1 MTDKIRRPAK
11 IARVA
16 PEDKPIY
23 ENPWDTSPRTE
34 QEAYEQSRI
43 QQQFERVTKRLQKSR
58 HWITLAQLKDMIGA
72 RPTYEGGIP
81 ERGLFAFTISGQV
94 GLQKV
99 EGALLGGSLMV
110 ISAAG
115 LGEAIAKAQEGLNDT
130 IAHVNHYA
138 FAQQMGIELEN
149 PMDPANGIDVLSE
162 IVPRH

>member
-1 MTDKIRRPAK
+1 MSDETTAPAK

-23 ENPWDTSPRTE
+23 ENPWDESPRTE
-34 QEAYEQSRI
+34 KEAYEQKRI

-58 HWITLAQLKDMIGA
+58 HWITLSQLVQMTGA
-72 RPTYEGGIP
+72 HPHYEGGIP
-81 ERGLFAFTISGQV
+81 ERGLFAFTVSGQV

-130 IAHVNHYA
+130 IAHVNRYA

-149 PMDPANGIDVLSE
+149 PMDPANGIDVVSE

>member
-1 MTDKIRRPAK
+1 MTEPKQPAR
-11 IARVA
+11 IPRVA

-58 HWITLAQLKDMIGA
+58 HWITLAQLSQMVGA
-72 RPTYEGGIP
+72 HPRYEGGIP
-81 ERGLFAFTISGQV
+81 ERGLFAFTVSGQV

-99 EGALLGGSLMV
+99 EGALLGGSLMI

-115 LGEAIAKAQEGLNDT
+115 PAEAAAKAQEGLNDT
-130 IAHVNHYA
+130 IAHMNRYV
-138 FAQQMGIELEN
+138 FAQQMGVDLEN
-149 PMDPANGIDVLSE
+149 PMDPANGVSVVSE
-162 IVPRH
+162 PVH

>member
-1 MTDKIRRPAK
+1 MTDEKPAR

-23 ENPWDTSPRTE
+23 ENPWDESPRTE
-34 QEAYEQSRI
+34 KEAYEQKRI
-43 QQQFERVTKRLQKSR
+43 QDRFEQVTARLQKSR
-58 HWITLAQLKDMIGA
+58 HWITLAQLSQMVGA
-72 RPTYEGGIP
+72 HPRYEGGIP
-81 ERGLFAFTISGQV
+81 ERGLFAFTVSGSGQV

-115 LGEAIAKAQEGLNDT
+115 LGEAVAKAQEGLNDT

>member
-81 ERGLFAFTISGQV
+81 ERGLFAFTVSGQV
-94 GLQKV
+94 GLRKV

-110 ISAAG
+110 VSAAG
-115 LGEAIAKAQEGLNDT
+115 PAEAAARAQEALQDT
-130 IAHVNHYA
+130 IRHIQAYA
-138 FAQQMGIELEN
+138 FAAQMGIELDN
-149 PMDPANGIDVLSE
+149 PMDPANGATVVSE
-162 IVPRH
+162 PVH